1 MPCGLH
7 ALPAAGLER
16 YNEGM
21 SVRTRGAAVDCYDV
35 LGVAP
40 TASSVEIRRAY
51 RERARRLH
59 PDVNR
64 AADAAER
71 FAALAEAYDTLSDP
85 MRRRAYDLSRSAGT
99 ANTGSSRPAAWA
111 SAGVPEVARQNGH
124 RGPAMPVEPSLRG
137 PDVWQTVRLS
147 LREAAFGTNRTIE
160 VPRREVCV
168 RCRGTG
174 AAPGGTVRH
183 CGRCHGT
190 GRGPRTGEECPR
202 CHGNGGIPTVPCPF
216 CGGLGRVASMATFPL
231 HFPPAIEDGEVLR
244 IKNEG
249 DPGPQGGP
257 RGDLRVRID
266 VEPDPVLRRR
276 GSEVYADLTISPDQ
290 AERGGR
296 VDVPTLHGTARL
308 RLPKGVAAGDA
319 FVLRGRGLRLKG
331 RWRRGDQ
338 HVTVHI
344 GGDARAAGAV

>member
-1 MPCGLH
+1 MSRGLH
-7 ALPAAGLER
+7 APPAAGLER

-21 SVRTRGAAVDCYDV
+21 SVRTRGATVDCYDV

-40 TASSVEIRRAY
+40 TASSAEIRRAY

-59 PDVNR
+59 PDINQ

-71 FAALAEAYDTLSDP
+71 FAALTEAYDTLCDP
-85 MRRRAYDLSRSAGT
+85 ARRRAYDASRSAGT
-99 ANTGSSRPAAWA
+99 GRGRTAAWA
-111 SAGVPEVARQNGH
+111 GAGVPEAAQQNGH
-124 RGPAMPVEPSLRG
+124 RGAAMPVEPSLRG

-160 VPRREVCV
+160 VPRREACV
-168 RCRGTG
+168 KCRGTG
-174 AAPGGTVRH
+174 AAPTGTVRQ

-190 GRGPRTGEECPR
+190 GRGTRAGEGCPR

-216 CGGLGRVASMATFPL
+216 CGGLGRVDGVATFPL
-231 HFPPAIEDGEVLR
+231 HFPSAVEDGEVLR

-257 RGDLRVRID
+257 RGDLRVRIA

-296 VDVPTLHGTARL
+296 IEVPTLHGTARL
-308 RLPKGVAAGDA
+308 KLPKGVSAGDA
-319 FVLRGRGLRLKG
+319 FVLRGHGLRLKG

-344 GGDARAAGAV
+344 GAQRR